1 MKKII
6 LTAVLG
12 LTLLYGGL
20 IDLSYAEDFAK
31 GVSELT
37 VAEMAEEN
45 VPIILAQVNI
55 EQNADDLD
63 EKDREDDR
71 IKGPKDGVKWV
82 EEVEVVADDNE
93 EDDDEADEKRKEEIK
108 RRR

>member
-6 LTAVLG
+6 LTAVMVWALI
-12 LTLLYGGL
+12 YVGL
-20 IDLSYAEDFAK
+20 IDFSYAKDLSK
-31 GVSELT
+31 SIPELT
-37 VAEMAEEN
+37 GAEMAEEN
-45 VPIILAQVNI
+45 VPIILVQRNI
-55 EQNADDLD
+55 ESNADDLD
-63 EKDREDDR
+63 EKDKEDDR

-82 EEVEVVADDNE
+82 EEVEVVSDDNE